1 MRSWLLGLFKT
12 IAPVGI
18 AAMLVAACQTVQTT
32 QGGAVGVDRKQSMLV
47 SSAEVNQASSANYQ
61 KVLTDSHKKGAL
73 NADPAQTERIRA
85 ISRRLIPQV
94 GVFREDATRWQWEV
108 NVIESPELNAWCMPG
123 GKIAFYSG
131 IIEKLKLTDDEAAA
145 IMGHEMAHALREHA
159 RERASQAMAT
169 GLGVQIVGAA
179 AGLGDVGL
187 QLTSILADYTFVKP
201 NSRLHET
208 EADRMGVELAARA
221 GYDPRAAIRL
231 WTKMAQGSG
240 GQPPQWMS
248 THPSHETRIK
258 DLEGYSARVMPL
270 YEKARV
276 QN

>member
-1 MRSWLLGLFKT
+1 MRTWILGLFKT

-18 AAMLVAACQTVQTT
+18 AAILAAACQTVQTT

-47 SSAEVNQASSANYQ
+47 SSAQVNQAAAANYQ
-61 KVLTDSHKKGAL
+61 NVLADSRKKGAL
-73 NADPAQTERIRA
+73 NADAAQVERIRA

-94 GVFREDATRWQWEV
+94 GIFREDATRWQWEV
-108 NVIESPELNAWCMPG
+108 NVIESDELNAWCMPG

-131 IIEKLKLTDDEAAA
+131 IIEKLKLADDEAAA

-159 RERASQAMAT
+159 RERASQAMAA
-169 GLGVQIVGAA
+169 GIGVQVVGAA
-179 AGLGDVGL
+179 AGLGDAGL
-187 QLTSILADYTFVKP
+187 QLTSLLADYTFVKP

-208 EADRMGVELAARA
+208 EADRMGVELTARA

-231 WTKMAQGSG
+231 WNKMAQVSG

-258 DLEGYSARVMPL
+258 DLENYAAKVMPL

-276 QN
+276 GR